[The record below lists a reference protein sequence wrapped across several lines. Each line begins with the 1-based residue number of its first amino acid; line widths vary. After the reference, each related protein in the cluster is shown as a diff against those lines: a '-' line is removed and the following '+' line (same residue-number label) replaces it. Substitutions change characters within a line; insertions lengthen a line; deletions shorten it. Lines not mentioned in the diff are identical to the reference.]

1 MTAGTVER
9 KGKGRQRLRWYLFGP
24 LTGIVAAVAVCYVC
38 AALLER
44 EVLPASTME
53 PLTIASLFVG
63 AAAGGATGAKRR
75 GGAAIETG
83 LICGAVPAALVVV
96 AALAMPGDGPAAAGC
111 VRAAIALTAGG
122 AFGGAL
128 CLDRG
133 KSKRRKLRRG
143 RR

>member
-63 AAAGGATGAKRR
+63 TAAAELPVPNEGAGRLLKRASYAGRCRQRWWSWRRWPCPATANCRRLREGGDSTDGRR
-75 GGAAIETG
+75 C
-83 LICGAVPAALVVV
+83 LRRRAVPG
-96 AALAMPGDGPAAAGC
+96 PG
-111 VRAAIALTAGG
+111 
-122 AFGGAL
+122 
-128 CLDRG
+128 
-133 KSKRRKLRRG
+133 
-143 RR
+143 

>member
-63 AAAGGATGAKRR
+63 AAAGYRFRNGPNAANRLERMSSICDILGRYSFSAAT
-75 GGAAIETG
+75 
-83 LICGAVPAALVVV
+83 
-96 AALAMPGDGPAAAGC
+96 
-111 VRAAIALTAGG
+111 
-122 AFGGAL
+122 
-128 CLDRG
+128 
-133 KSKRRKLRRG
+133 
-143 RR
+143 